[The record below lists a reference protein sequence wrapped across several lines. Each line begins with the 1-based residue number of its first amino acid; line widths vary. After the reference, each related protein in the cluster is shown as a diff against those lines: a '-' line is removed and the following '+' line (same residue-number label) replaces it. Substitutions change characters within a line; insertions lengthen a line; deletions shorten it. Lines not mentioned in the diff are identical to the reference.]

1 MEKIILNI
9 WYSNQIFYR
18 LVSYVLIPISLLYL
32 LIFYLIRIFKT
43 EHKIDIPII
52 CIGNI
57 NLGGT
62 GKTSTLLEI
71 INHFK
76 INNKN
81 ICVLLKGYGGKKTI
95 FKKVSPDESAVQV
108 GDEAILYSN
117 HVPTYIS
124 TNRRLAVKKILDDV
138 NPDFILLDDGFQDK
152 SLFKDKNILMVNGA
166 RGFGNGL
173 CLPAGPLRELIKPAL
188 KKAQFLIIVGD
199 DKTKIKSMYKNINI
213 DTLTAS
219 IKPLYVDKNKKY
231 LAFSGI
237 GNNQS
242 FFDTLI
248 DNNCTVPKTVEFPD
262 HHFFSENDLNKLK
275 KTASDNNLSLITTEK
290 DFVRIPKEKRDGIEC
305 LKVKIKLHNMDK
317 FMHKLVN

>member
-43 EHKIDIPII
+43 EYKIDIPII

-108 GDEAILYSN
+108 GDEAIIYSN

-152 SLFKDKNILMVNGA
+152 SLFKDKNILMVNGE
-166 RGFGNGL
+166 RGFGNKL

-188 KKAQFLIIVGD
+188 KRAQFLIIVGN
-199 DKTKIKSMYKNINI
+199 DKTKIESMYNDIEI

-219 IKPLYVDKNKKY
+219 IEPLYIDKNKKY

-248 DNNCTVPKTVEFPD
+248 NNNFNVPKTFEFAD
-262 HHFFSENDLNKLK
+262 HHFYTEGELNNLK
-275 KTASDNNLSLITTEK
+275 KIASENNLSLITTEK
-290 DFVRIPKEKRDGIEC
+290 DFVRIPDEKRKGIEC
-305 LKVKIKLHNMDK
+305 LKVEIKLPNIDE

>member
-9 WYSNQIFYR
+9 WYSNKIFYR
-18 LVSYVLIPISLLYL
+18 LVSYILFPISLIYI
-32 LIFYLIRIFKT
+32 LIFYLFRIFKT
-43 EHKIDIPII
+43 EIKIGIPIL
-52 CIGNI
+52 CVGNI
-57 NLGGT
+57 NVGGT

-71 INHFK
+71 IKHFK
-76 INNKN
+76 NREKN
-81 ICVLLKGYGGKKTI
+81 ICLLLKGYGGKKHK
-95 FKKVSPDESAVQV
+95 FKKVSPNDPATLV
-108 GDEAILYSN
+108 GDEAILFSN

-124 TNRRLAVKKILDDV
+124 TNRKLAVKKILDDV

-152 SLFKDKNILMVNGA
+152 SLFKDKNVLMVNGA

-213 DTLTAS
+213 DTFTAS

-248 DNNCTVPKTVEFPD
+248 DNNCTVLETVEFPD

-275 KTASDNNLSLITTEK
+275 KTASDNNLST
-290 DFVRIPKEKRDGIEC
+290 
-305 LKVKIKLHNMDK
+305 
-317 FMHKLVN
+317 

>member
-1 MEKIILNI
+1 M
-9 WYSNQIFYR
+9 
-18 LVSYVLIPISLLYL
+18 
-32 LIFYLIRIFKT
+32 
-43 EHKIDIPII
+43 
-52 CIGNI
+52 
-57 NLGGT
+57 
-62 GKTSTLLEI
+62 
-71 INHFK
+71 
-76 INNKN
+76 
-81 ICVLLKGYGGKKTI
+81 LKGYGGKKTI

-213 DTLTAS
+213 DILTAS

-248 DNNCTVPKTVEFPD
+248 DNNCTVLKTVEFPD

-275 KTASDNNLSLITTEK
+275 KIASDNNLSLITTEK